1 MFMSVFDHFV
11 RLYCIDIC
19 YKAYFKLLL
28 KILRI
33 EGSGLSQ
40 VQYEKYH
47 KKKKGYG
54 DMSILKASFRGE
66 LIIDGKSIIA
76 FLSEDQFYKTEI

>member
-1 MFMSVFDHFV
+1 MSVFDHFV
-11 RLYCIDIC
+11 GLYCIDIC
-19 YKAYFKLLL
+19 CKAYFKLLR

-40 VQYEKYH
+40 VQYLEKCH

-54 DMSILKASFRGE
+54 DMIILKASFRGE
-66 LIIDGKSIIA
+66 LIVDGKSIIA
-76 FLSEDQFYKTEI
+76 FLSEDQSYKTEI